1 SLTPDGAPI
10 LGETPEVKGLW
21 SAAAVWIKEGPGVG
35 KSIAEWMV
43 LGESEIDL
51 HGADIS
57 RFYEHH
63 KTRQHI
69 TARTGEGFIKTYGII
84 HPGEQWTSNRDVR
97 LSPYYEQEKALGGV
111 FYEAVGW
118 ERPFW
123 YESNAPLVE
132 KFGDAV
138 MPRTAEWDAR
148 WWSPIIN
155 AEHLQMRETAG
166 MIDLTP
172 FAIFDIIGPGALN
185 VVQTCA
191 VRQMDVAIGK
201 VIYTPVLTPR
211 GGFRS
216 DLTIMRLGDNH
227 FRVVTGGAHGMSDR
241 KWFADHLPADGTAQL
256 QDLTSSMTTL
266 GVWGPNARAIVQ
278 SLTTAD
284 MSHEGFPFG
293 SCRVIEMGSLRVLAS
308 RISYVGELGWELYLP
323 IEQGA
328 KLWDMVYEAGQ
339 SHGLIPVGVGVY
351 GTGGRLEKGYRAY
364 GAELD

>member
-1 SLTPDGAPI
+1 
-10 LGETPEVKGLW
+10 
-21 SAAAVWIKEGPGVG
+21 
-35 KSIAEWMV
+35 M
-43 LGESEIDL
+43 
-51 HGADIS
+51 
-57 RFYEHH
+57 
-63 KTRQHI
+63 
-69 TARTGEGFIKTYGII
+69 
-84 HPGEQWTSNRDVR
+84 
-97 LSPYYEQEKALGGV
+97 
-111 FYEAVGW
+111 
-118 ERPFW
+118 
-123 YESNAPLVE
+123 E
-132 KFGDAV
+132 KFRDAV

-266 GVWGPNARAIVQ
+266 GVWGPARAVVQ

-293 SCRVIEMGSLRVLAS
+293 GCRVIEWDRFAFSRRASPTSENSAGSCTCPWS
-308 RISYVGELGWELYLP
+308 GERSCG
-323 IEQGA
+323 
-328 KLWDMVYEAGQ
+328 
-339 SHGLIPVGVGVY
+339 HGLP
-351 GTGGRLEKGYRAY
+351 GGRRGCSRRCRCTARVADSKRVTAPT
-364 GAELD
+364 APN